1 MITILQGSP
10 AWKAAP
16 PPLVDSARL
25 IIPHNF
31 APVRS
36 LPAGVNPDWWP
47 LNPAQQAALCSP
59 AELLLFGGQS
69 GGGKTDFLVGDA
81 MQEYRIPSFRG
92 LLLRESLGEMDQV
105 GDRMEKAY
113 LPLGAKYRQRTGGGE
128 WKFPSGARIRFG
140 YLAQDK
146 DLGKYRGNPK
156 SWIGIDESG
165 LQPEK
170 RVRTIVPWL
179 AAVDPRLRVRM
190 RLASNPGGVGHIWH
204 MAVFLRNRCPLH
216 FPANERDSDPRH
228 TSVWPGQVYSGASW
242 KWPPSN
248 AELVHMTT
256 AFFPAAVTDNPLY
269 GQDKVNK
276 LLSQTP
282 EIQMQLL
289 YGCWCNAESLYFGFL
304 RPEWMIPYHTI
315 EDEWWWNHFLSIDFG
330 YVNSSAAAGWFSIDE
345 SGRVFGSGELVEKKM
360 SAVEFAK
367 KCCKLWIK
375 PRMGEERPRVM
386 FVVMDSAMDQHHD
399 EGKSRF
405 ELMAEVFAEY
415 GIVSV
420 KSHKNP
426 EDNAQNLYNGLAN
439 QYLVLTNKM
448 KQTFNSLATRV
459 VDDRRAVKKIHGD
472 PMDDLYD
479 MIAYAYNTWMLESV
493 KPERMKVQEK
503 LEAMRKRGADA
514 TAIAR
519 QSLIETK
526 RLADEER
533 ARAKGLP
540 LRKR

>member
-25 IIPHNF
+25 FIPHNF

-36 LPAGVNPDWWP
+36 LPMGVNPDWWP
-47 LNPAQQAALCSP
+47 LNPAQQAALWSP

-113 LPLGAKYRQRTGGGE
+113 LPLRAKYRQRTGGGE

-216 FPANERDSDPRH
+216 FPANERDSDPWH

-289 YGCWCNAESLYFGFL
+289 HGCWCNAESLYFGFL

-330 YVNSSAAAGWFSIDE
+330 YVNSSSAAGWFSIDE

-367 KCCKLWIK
+367 KCCELWIK

-426 EDNAQNLYNGLAN
+426 EDNAQNLYDGLAN
-439 QYLVLTNKM
+439 QYLVLTSKM

-459 VDDRRAVKKIHGD
+459 VDERRAVKKIHGD

-503 LEAMRKRGADA
+503 LDAMRKRGADA

-526 RLADEER
+526 RLADKER

>member
-1 MITILQGSP
+1 
-10 AWKAAP
+10 
-16 PPLVDSARL
+16 
-25 IIPHNF
+25 
-31 APVRS
+31 
-36 LPAGVNPDWWP
+36 
-47 LNPAQQAALCSP
+47 
-59 AELLLFGGQS
+59 
-69 GGGKTDFLVGDA
+69 
-81 MQEYRIPSFRG
+81 
-92 LLLRESLGEMDQV
+92 
-105 GDRMEKAY
+105 
-113 LPLGAKYRQRTGGGE
+113 
-128 WKFPSGARIRFG
+128 
-140 YLAQDK
+140 
-146 DLGKYRGNPK
+146 
-156 SWIGIDESG
+156 
-165 LQPEK
+165 
-170 RVRTIVPWL
+170 
-179 AAVDPRLRVRM
+179 
-190 RLASNPGGVGHIWH
+190 
-204 MAVFLRNRCPLH
+204 
-216 FPANERDSDPRH
+216 
-228 TSVWPGQVYSGASW
+228 
-242 KWPPSN
+242 
-248 AELVHMTT
+248 MTT

-289 YGCWCNAESLYFGFL
+289 HGCWCNAESLYFGFL

-367 KCCKLWIK
+367 KCCELWIK

-459 VDDRRAVKKIHGD
+459 VDERRAVKKIHGD

-503 LEAMRKRGADA
+503 LDAMRKRGADA

-526 RLADEER
+526 RLADKDR
-533 ARAKGLP
+533 VRAKGLP